1 MRNRIKAIGVLALFL
16 VSLLLPT
23 TGALA
28 ADTTASWTAKASMS
42 TTREFFQTEVIDGKI
57 YAFGGQSNS
66 SVLSSVEVYDP
77 STNTWTTLA
86 SMSTARV
93 DFQTE
98 VIDGKIYAIGGY
110 KYINSTYEY
119 LSSVEVYDPSTNAW
133 TTLPSMSTARYS
145 FQTQVIDGKIFA
157 IGGISSSNIVLSS
170 LSSAEVYDP
179 TLKTWT
185 TLSSMSTTRQY
196 FKTGVI
202 DGKIIAIGGMSKAT
216 TLSSAEIYN
225 PATNKWTAI
234 ASMSMSRMY
243 LQAQV
248 INGKVYAMGG
258 SAGSGGESTEVYDPS
273 LNTWTTLPSMT
284 TARENFQSEVIN
296 NRIYAMG
303 GTNAS
308 YLASVEAYTAVSTI
322 TAPTLTATAGDSQVN
337 LSWTAVDNASSYNVY
352 RSTTSGG
359 PYTKI
364 ATGVTGTTYNDTDV
378 TNGTTYY
385 YVVTAVNSSGTES
398 AYSNEASATPKSTGK
413 ALLRITMTNGEE
425 KEYDMSTD
433 QMRLFVKWY
442 NNGTDKQVY
451 TIKKTFNIG
460 KLSDRTEY
468 LVHSKIA
475 FFETMAYNT
484 TSTAT
489 TTTTSKTALLKVVLS
504 TGDIKEY
511 EVTADQ
517 LSSFNTWY
525 SNGGS
530 SSPTFVINQDYN
542 LGPFTNR
549 SEYLVFNEISD
560 FEVLNY

>member
-1 MRNRIKAIGVLALFL
+1 VTISKDVSKFGSSSAYFNGGCLYLPNISLDDYYFTIDFQCYPTVSATSESYLFNYGYQGIYGPIAIGAWSSGIRTVI
-16 VSLLLPT
+16 SSNG
-23 TGALA
+23 GASANL
-28 ADTTASWTAKASMS
+28 DTAGTAYGS
-42 TTREFFQTEVIDGKI
+42 IPI
-57 YAFGGQSNS
+57 
-66 SVLSSVEVYDP
+66 
-77 STNTWTTLA
+77 NTWTHVALV
-86 SMSTARV
+86 RNY
-93 DFQTE
+93 D
-98 VIDGKIYAIGGY
+98 KIYLF
-110 KYINSTYEY
+110 INGIKVKEY
-119 LSSVEVYDPSTNAW
+119 NFG
-133 TTLPSMSTARYS
+133 TTLLPANLPVTIGASANTAKTGSYRPFTGY
-145 FQTQVIDGKIFA
+145 IDEVHIIKG
-157 IGGISSSNIVLSS
+157 
-170 LSSAEVYDP
+170 SAEWISDFTPP
-179 TLKTWT
+179 TQPYNL
-185 TLSSMSTTRQY
+185 
-196 FKTGVI
+196 VPN
-202 DGKIIAIGGMSKAT
+202 AT
-216 TLSSAEIYN
+216 TLS
-225 PATNKWTAI
+225 
-234 ASMSMSRMY
+234 
-243 LQAQV
+243 V
-248 INGKVYAMGG
+248 
-258 SAGSGGESTEVYDPS
+258 
-273 LNTWTTLPSMT
+273 
-284 TARENFQSEVIN
+284 
-296 NRIYAMG
+296 
-303 GTNAS
+303 
-308 YLASVEAYTAVSTI
+308 
-322 TAPTLTATAGDSQVN
+322 TAGDMQAS
-337 LSWTAVDNASSYNVY
+337 LLWSAVDNAANYNVY

-378 TNGTTYY
+378 INGTTYY

-398 AYSNEASATPKSTGK
+398 AYSNEVSATPKATGK

-433 QMRLFVKWY
+433 QMRSFVKWY

-468 LVHSKIA
+468 LLHNKIA

-504 TGDIKEY
+504 TGDVKEY
-511 EVTADQ
+511 EVNADQ